1 MKKGDRILNKYVIEE
16 ALFQE
21 AFCDVFLAYK
31 GPTAY
36 DMYVF
41 DSSMVH
47 PRQSLPMVKQ
57 LADNFFSPPSDAVQP
72 MVDFG
77 VEGEHVILVY
87 EHILGDL
94 VAHAMPRMGF
104 PIKTALNITDR
115 TIKALDAISKTGI
128 PHANL
133 NPMHIMLGVEGG
145 LKITGWGA
153 AAAAQLCH
161 LISSGEIER
170 SNLHAPE
177 FMGDFT
183 PSIQTDIYA
192 LGGIIYWMVTG
203 KELNTF
209 VSGDDLKERH
219 EEWPSAIKPGLP
231 PELDD
236 FVVNCVAQKQS
247 ERYQSAKE
255 VINGITAVFRGLSA
269 GEDKTIAGASFEST
283 EQTNTVGNYRIIE
296 KIGQG
301 GMAEVY
307 KAYDPALDRNIA
319 LKLLPTH
326 LAHDKNFLSRFRR
339 EARSVA
345 HLDHPSII
353 PIFGYGE
360 EEGKIYIAMRLIE
373 EGTLKDILGEPLP
386 LRRACVLTL
395 KIARALKYAHE
406 KGVVHRDV
414 KPSNILLGNNDW
426 PVLMDFGLARMVSG
440 EDQITRTGSGVGTPA
455 YMSPEQGRG
464 TDVDARSDLYSLG
477 IVLYEMLTGMVPFR
491 SESHTSTIIQHIT
504 EPLPDPKIYNP
515 SLPDSVVN
523 VIYKATAKDQTDRYQ
538 SADEFIADLESVLDG
553 SVVRKAPKFKS
564 LLASPKGNKKT
575 VLKWASTIVSLVML
589 GFAISYAWPRIN
601 EMLFPIREV
610 TSMQTLPGTVTE
622 ILSGAEIVFH
632 DEFDEEN
639 DLRYDFRNA
648 SYSEGMIHLHTI
660 GIPPMGT
667 WLDTEKVAQNGVG
680 AIVSFYL
687 DEPSEFSIG
696 YQSGRHGTDQYLLWG
711 IEASEDKTENFVY
724 YIGPN
729 YREIPVPGNI
739 VTQSK
744 RWYYVMAAIVD
755 ENHFFLRMWDAE
767 NPFQRADF
775 YVEYPADLTA
785 GRDWSAYAILFDH
798 RVHIGEY
805 VQIHF
810 DGLIPDLDPYQI
822 GY

>member
-1 MKKGDRILNKYVIEE
+1 MKKGDRVLNKFVIED
-16 ALFQE
+16 ALFQNE
-21 AFCDVFLAYK
+21 FCEVFLGYK

-36 DMYVF
+36 DLYVF
-41 DSSMVH
+41 DPSLVH
-47 PRQSLPMVKQ
+47 PRQSLPMLNQ
-57 LADNFFSPPSDAVQP
+57 MADNFLSPPSDSVQR
-72 MVDFG
+72 MIEFG
-77 VEGEHVILVY
+77 AEGEHVIIVY

-94 VAHAMPRMGF
+94 IAHAMPRMGF
-104 PIKTALNITDR
+104 PIKTALNIADR
-115 TIKALDAISKTGI
+115 SIKILEALAKTGI

-133 NPMHIMLGVEGG
+133 NPMHILLGVEGG

-161 LISSGEIER
+161 LINSGEMER

-177 FMGDFT
+177 FLGDFT

-203 KELNTF
+203 KKLNTF

-219 EEWPSAIKPGLP
+219 KEWPSAIKPGLP

-236 FVVNCVAQKQS
+236 LVVGCVAQNQD
-247 ERYQSAKE
+247 ERYQSAQE
-255 VINGITAVFRGLSA
+255 VIDGITAVFRGLSA
-269 GEDKTIAGASFEST
+269 GEDKTVTGASFVPAEK
-283 EQTNTVGNYRIIE
+283 TNTVGNYRIIE

-326 LAHDKNFLSRFRR
+326 LAQDKNFLSRFRR
-339 EARSVA
+339 EARSIA

-360 EEGKIYIAMRLIE
+360 EDGKIYIAMRLIE

-386 LRRACVLTL
+386 LRRACILTL

-477 IVLYEMLTGMVPFR
+477 IVLYEILTGMVPFR

-523 VIYKATAKDQTDRYQ
+523 VIFKATAKDPAHRYQ
-538 SADEFIADLESVLDG
+538 SADEFIADLENVLDG
-553 SVVRKAPKFKS
+553 SAVRKAPRFKRNSINALPAKPSIWKWIALGATS
-564 LLASPKGNKKT
+564 LA
-575 VLKWASTIVSLVML
+575 L
-589 GFAISYAWPRIN
+589 GLSILFAWPWIN
-601 EMLFPIREV
+601 EMLFPIREIPP
-610 TSMQTLPGTVTE
+610 MEILPDVVTE
-622 ILSGAEIVFH
+622 ILSGAEIIFH
-632 DEFDEEN
+632 DEFDVDN
-639 DLRYDFRNA
+639 SLRYDLTNA
-648 SYSEGMIHLHTI
+648 SYSEGMIRMHTL
-660 GIPPMGT
+660 GIPPMGA
-667 WLDTEKVAQNGVG
+667 WLDTDKVGQGGVG

-687 DEPSEFSIG
+687 DEPSEFSVG
-696 YQSGRHGTDQYLLWG
+696 YQSGRHGSGQYLLWG
-711 IEASEDKTENFVY
+711 IEASEQGTENFVY

-729 YREIPVPGNI
+729 YREIPIPGNI
-739 VTQSK
+739 VVQTR
-744 RWYYVMAAIVD
+744 RWYYVLAAIVD

-775 YVEYPADLTA
+775 YVEFSPDITE
-785 GRDWSAYAILFDH
+785 GRDWSAYAILFDQ
-798 RVHIGEY
+798 RVHLGEY
-805 VQIHF
+805 LQIGF
-810 DGLIPDLDPYQI
+810 DGLIPELDPHQI